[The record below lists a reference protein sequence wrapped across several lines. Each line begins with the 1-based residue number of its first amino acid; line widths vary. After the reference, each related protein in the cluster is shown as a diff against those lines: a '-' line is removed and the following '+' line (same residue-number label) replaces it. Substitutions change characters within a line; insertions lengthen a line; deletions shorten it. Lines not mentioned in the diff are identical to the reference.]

1 MSTIDDAAAPF
12 SWDPAQMLARV
23 WAGRYRVLLC
33 MLVCTGAAMAYVAVS
48 PTVWRATTVLVPAG
62 AERGGLGGLLGS
74 TLGGSLGGLASMAG
88 VNLGGASS
96 QTEEALAVLRSRQFN
111 EDFIRERGLL
121 PELFAKEWDPAA
133 KQWIGGPGNEPEMS
147 EAVRRFL
154 MLRKVAQDR
163 KTNLV
168 TVQID
173 WTDPRKAADWT
184 NALVA
189 RLNAE
194 MRNRAAEKAGA
205 SLQFLQRELEGTTE
219 VGTRQ
224 AINQLIAAQINQRM
238 LANVTQEYAF
248 RVVDAAKLPGRRDIV
263 GPRRAMITA
272 AGLAFGG
279 FLGVLVALLFPP
291 RRRG

>member
-1 MSTIDDAAAPF
+1 MDDTVEGAF
-12 SWDPAQMLARV
+12 SWQPAQLLARV
-23 WAGRYRVLLC
+23 WAGRYRMMLC
-33 MLVCTGAAMAYVAVS
+33 ILVCTGAAMAYVAAS
-48 PTVWRATTVLVPAG
+48 PTVWRATAVLVPAG
-62 AERGGLGGLLGS
+62 ADRGGLGGLLGS
-74 TLGGSLGGLASMAG
+74 TLGSLGGLASMAG
-88 VNLGGASS
+88 VNIGSASN

-133 KQWIGGPGNEPEMS
+133 KQWIGGPGKAPEMS
-147 EAVRRFL
+147 EAVRRFV

-168 TVQID
+168 TLQLD
-173 WTDPRKAADWT
+173 WTDPAKAADWT
-184 NALVA
+184 NALVT
-189 RLNAE
+189 RLNTE
-194 MRNRAAEKAGA
+194 MRDRAIAKAGA
-205 SLQFLQRELEGTTE
+205 SLLYLQRELEGTTE

-238 LANVTQEYAF
+238 LANVTEEYAF

-279 FLGVLVALLFPP
+279 FIGILVALLFPP
-291 RRRG
+291 RRRA

>member
-1 MSTIDDAAAPF
+1 MTDQAAEAPF
-12 SWDPAQMLARV
+12 SWEPAQLLARV

-33 MLVCTGAAMAYVAVS
+33 TLAFTAAAMGYVAAS

-74 TLGGSLGGLASMAG
+74 TLGSLGGLASMAG
-88 VNLGGASS
+88 VNIGAGSN

-111 EDFIRERGLL
+111 EDFILERGLL
-121 PELFAKEWDPAA
+121 PELFAADWDATA
-133 KQWIGGPGNEPEMS
+133 KQWRGGAGNTPEMS
-147 EAVRRFL
+147 EAVRRFV

-168 TVQID
+168 TLQLD
-173 WTDPRKAADWT
+173 WTDPAKAAEWT
-184 NALVA
+184 NGLVS

-194 MRNRAAEKAGA
+194 MRDRAIDKAGA
-205 SLQFLQRELEGTTE
+205 SLQYLQKELEGTTE

-279 FLGVLVALLFPP
+279 FLGVLVALIFPP